1 MLTLPP
7 SVRIFAAVEPVDAR
21 KSFDGLS
28 AVVRDGLGGDPC
40 RVTCSSSSTGEVTC
54 ADPILGS
61 HGFVVMRKRLE
72 AGTFRLVRSADGNKS
87 HVEIDA
93 AELGLMLEGIDLGTV
108 KRRKRFKWSDSQQWR
123 KNQQPRNDYN
133 CVVRGTCDC
142 TSRFVAIEVQEQTEA
157 LCRRRAVAGSA
168 GPAVR
173 WN

>member
-28 AVVRDGLGGDPC
+28 AVVRDSLGGDPMSGHLFFFIN
-40 RVTCSSSSTGEVTC
+40 RRGDM
-54 ADPILGS
+54 AQILFWDRT
-61 HGFVVMRKRLE
+61 GFVVMRKRLE

-108 KRRKRFKWSDSQQWR
+108 KRRKRFKWERQST
-123 KNQQPRNDYN
+123 
-133 CVVRGTCDC
+133 V
-142 TSRFVAIEVQEQTEA
+142 EEE
-157 LCRRRAVAGSA
+157 SA
-168 GPAVR
+168 TT
-173 WN
+173 